1 MDDLVITGGNQA
13 DIDVFKAEMQATFK
27 MSDLGLLHYYL
38 GLEVAQTE
46 TGITVSQ
53 SAYAA
58 KILENAGMTGCNP
71 SQVPMEPRLKLSKV
85 STASAVDPT
94 VYRSIVGSLRYLVN
108 SRPDLAYSVGYIS
121 RFMEAPTMEHMAAV
135 KRVLRYVAGTLHFGY
150 HYTRKKQAQLVGYSD
165 SDLAGD
171 VDTRKSTTGVFFF
184 LGNNLIT
191 WQSQKQR
198 VVALSSCEA
207 EYIAAATGACQATWL
222 ARLLAELK
230 GEKASTTTLKIDN
243 QSAIALSK
251 NPVFHDRSKHI
262 DVRYHYI
269 RECVEEDRVRLESIG
284 TTEQLADMLTKALG
298 KERFCWLRSKIG
310 VIDVN
315 HMHKN

>member
-1 MDDLVITGGNQA
+1 MLVPCILAIIILGRSKHNSLAIVIVIWPVTLTHGRA
-13 DIDVFKAEMQATFK
+13 LLESSSSLAT
-27 MSDLGLLHYYL
+27 
-38 GLEVAQTE
+38 
-46 TGITVSQ
+46 
-53 SAYAA
+53 
-58 KILENAGMTGCNP
+58 
-71 SQVPMEPRLKLSKV
+71 
-85 STASAVDPT
+85 
-94 VYRSIVGSLRYLVN
+94 
-108 SRPDLAYSVGYIS
+108 IS
-121 RFMEAPTMEHMAAV
+121 
-135 KRVLRYVAGTLHFGY
+135 
-150 HYTRKKQAQLVGYSD
+150 S
-165 SDLAGD
+165 
-171 VDTRKSTTGVFFF
+171 
-184 LGNNLIT
+184 LGNLRN
-191 WQSQKQR
+191 R

-230 GEKASTTTLKIDN
+230 GEKASATTLKIDN
-243 QSAIALSK
+243 QSTIALSK

>member
-1 MDDLVITGGNQA
+1 
-13 DIDVFKAEMQATFK
+13 
-27 MSDLGLLHYYL
+27 
-38 GLEVAQTE
+38 
-46 TGITVSQ
+46 
-53 SAYAA
+53 
-58 KILENAGMTGCNP
+58 
-71 SQVPMEPRLKLSKV
+71 
-85 STASAVDPT
+85 
-94 VYRSIVGSLRYLVN
+94 
-108 SRPDLAYSVGYIS
+108 
-121 RFMEAPTMEHMAAV
+121 MEHMAAV
-135 KRVLRYVAGTLHFGY
+135 KRVLRYVAGTLHFGC
-150 HYTRKKQAQLVGYSD
+150 HYTRKKQAQLIGYSD
-165 SDLAGD
+165 SDMAGD
-171 VDTRKSTTGVFFF
+171 VDTWKSTTGVFFF
-184 LGNNLIT
+184 LGKNLIT

-198 VVALSSCEA
+198 VVALSSCKA

-230 GEKASTTTLKIDN
+230 GEKASATTLKTDN